1 MRPNSERANVTINQ
15 PKRDNSTAPNCC
27 NWTLRTNA
35 KCATNRVMHLQNDDS
50 TVHDNRT
57 TSRSEVRMETGQT
70 AYKRKLAYKRLGIAP
85 SDLECAPFFAEQLKR
100 IARCVNRGAH
110 EEPSA
115 SRIRPLDYLR
125 LSEDPE
131 ARRVVDVYLAVPE
144 SYRRLLPP
152 EAFCQA
158 AGVSPLRVLE
168 IIAGMAVRIGTQA
181 STLVAAILH
190 PTVVEK
196 IVERALQN
204 DGTRER
210 MMLHKATGFLP
221 TRG

>member
-1 MRPNSERANVTINQ
+1 
-15 PKRDNSTAPNCC
+15 
-27 NWTLRTNA
+27 
-35 KCATNRVMHLQNDDS
+35 
-50 TVHDNRT
+50 
-57 TSRSEVRMETGQT
+57 METGQT
-70 AYKRKLAYKRLGIAP
+70 AYKRKLAYKHLGITP
-85 SDLECAPFFAEQLKR
+85 NEIQSAPFFAEQMKR

-110 EEPSA
+110 DEPFA

-125 LSEDPE
+125 LSEDPD
-131 ARRVVDVYLAVPE
+131 ARRVVSPYLAVPE

-168 IIAGMAVRIGTQA
+168 IIAGTAVRMGTLA

-190 PTVVEK
+190 PGVVEK
-196 IVERALQN
+196 IVERALQD

-210 MMLHKATGFLP
+210 MMLHKAAGFLP
-221 TRG
+221 TPG